1 VLEPEDLQAIAA
13 VCAERDIPVLAD
25 EVYEHILYEGQFAS
39 ITTYPGMSIAER
51 AIILHGFSK
60 TYAMTGWRLGYGIM
74 PLPLAEQVTRLMT
87 NSNSC
92 TSAATQ
98 WAGLEAL
105 RGPQDSVGQMVAAF
119 RERRDLIVDGLNSL
133 PGVRCVK
140 PKGAFYVFPNITGT
154 GMDSRTCEYFMMN
167 EAGVACL
174 SGAAFGQYG
183 EGYLRLSYANS
194 VANINRALDQMRA
207 ALAKR

>member
-1 VLEPEDLQAIAA
+1 VLS
-13 VCAERDIPVLAD
+13 D

-39 ITTYPGMSIAER
+39 IATYPGMSTSER
-51 AIILHGFSK
+51 TIILHGFSK

-105 RGPQDSVGQMVAAF
+105 KGPQDSVGAMVAAF
-119 RERRDLIVDGLNSL
+119 RLRRDLIVEGLNAL
-133 PGVRCVK
+133 PGVSCVK
-140 PKGAFYVFPNITGT
+140 PKGAFYVFPNIRGT
-154 GMDSRTCEYFMMN
+154 GIDSRSCESFMMN

-174 SGAAFGQYG
+174 SGSAFGQYG

-194 VANINRALDQMRA
+194 VENLTQALENMRT
-207 ALAKR
+207 ALERR